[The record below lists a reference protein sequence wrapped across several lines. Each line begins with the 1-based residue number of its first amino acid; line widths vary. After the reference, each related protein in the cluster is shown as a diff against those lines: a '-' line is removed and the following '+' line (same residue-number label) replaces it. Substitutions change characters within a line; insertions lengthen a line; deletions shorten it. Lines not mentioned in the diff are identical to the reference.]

1 MVCWKTNLVKDSFI
15 SSRNIQAKIDE
26 KRKSELLFLAYAKFC
41 EKIEQNSLIK
51 KYEYIKEVI
60 PDFPLY
66 KINAGIHCGVA
77 YCGTIGSSFKFSL
90 RAMGRDVSIARSLCR
105 AAQKF
110 RVGNLFSSTLFKQ
123 CSPYIQSYSRKVD
136 EYSFIELENYFPVEL
151 QIYTVYSSFDFH
163 TDKISND
170 TSRSLKY
177 SNEVK

>member
-1 MVCWKTNLVKDSFI
+1 
-15 SSRNIQAKIDE
+15 
-26 KRKSELLFLAYAKFC
+26 
-41 EKIEQNSLIK
+41 
-51 KYEYIKEVI
+51 
-60 PDFPLY
+60 
-66 KINAGIHCGVA
+66 
-77 YCGTIGSSFKFSL
+77 
-90 RAMGRDVSIARSLCR
+90 MGRDVSIARSLCR

-123 CSPYIQSYSRKVD
+123 CSPYIQNYSRKVD